1 MAKYVL
7 SRKAILDLTEI
18 WQYTCATWSEMQAEK
33 YYDLL
38 TGAFTT
44 IAIHPGLGKS
54 YEEIST
60 GLLGIRV
67 GQHIIF
73 YQKLKLNQI
82 QIIRILHVR
91 MDLNSNIIA

>member
-1 MAKYVL
+1 MADYVL
-7 SRKAILDLTEI
+7 SRKAVKDLVEI
-18 WQYTCATWSEMQAEK
+18 WQYTRNTWSEIQADK
-33 YYDLL
+33 YYELL

-44 IAIHPGLGKS
+44 LGKNS
-54 YEEIST
+54 ALGKTYEEIHG

-73 YQKLKLNQI
+73 YRKSKMKRI

-91 MDLNSNIIA
+91 MDLKSNIKT